1 MFNYNSKKRKSMKKI
16 TLLAFACAMLMAPAA
31 ANAQEVTYVEDPA
44 QGYLF
49 NRMQDNWFIEAEGG
63 AGVMMSKFDRHAE
76 FKDRIG
82 LKGNLAIGKWFSPL
96 LGLRIGGEFNQMKG
110 ATNKDAYMDGGIGYL
125 GWEKANNGFNA
136 QQFNNIGGFGDV
148 MFNVTNWIMGYKP
161 GRFYNAVVYAGMG
174 VHWVFEKEDAM
185 NKDSKWKYAAGK
197 DMPSRNYSARAGLLN
212 TFRLGKHVN
221 LLLDLRFDEMQ
232 EHVDGHAKT
241 WTEYPSALLGLS
253 YKFGKTEWTAPV
265 VPVCPEIKYTDAYVD
280 DLRSK
285 LEAANQNIASLKQQ
299 LDECRKAKQ
308 PVVQEATEAPLAT
321 IYYPIDR
328 YDIVGVQKKVVNA
341 VAEVMKNENNN
352 YILTGWADNYTG
364 NDKINT
370 RLRKNR
376 VAGVKKALVSKG
388 IASERLDAQI
398 NDGNLTNYGAKCA
411 SLDRAVTINRAK

>member
-1 MFNYNSKKRKSMKKI
+1 MFNYNNKKRKSMKKI

-31 ANAQEVTYVEDPA
+31 ANAQEVTYVEDPV

-63 AGVMMSKFDRHAE
+63 AGVMMSKFDRHSD
-76 FKDRIG
+76 FVDRIG
-82 LKGNLAIGKWFSPL
+82 LKANLNIGKWFSPL

-110 ATNKDAYMDGGIGYL
+110 ATVMNAPIGYRP
-125 GWEKANNGFNA
+125 WEKANDGFLA
-136 QQFNNIGGFGDV
+136 QKFNNIGGFGDV
-148 MFNVTNWIMGYKP
+148 LFNVTNWALGYKP
-161 GRFYNAVVYAGMG
+161 GRFYNAIVYAGMG
-174 VHWVFEKEDAM
+174 VHWVFDHTHKGD
-185 NKDSKWKYAAGK
+185 NPWKYAGGNG
-197 DMPSRNYSARAGLLN
+197 PSRNFSARAGLLN
-212 TFRLGKHVN
+212 TFRLSNHVN
-221 LLLDLRFDEMQ
+221 LLLDLRFEEIQ
-232 EHVDGHAKT
+232 EHIDGYNKT

-253 YKFGKTEWTAPV
+253 YKFGKTEWNAPV

-299 LDECRKAKQ
+299 LDECRNKKPEVKQ
-308 PVVQEATEAPLAT
+308 EQPEAPLAT

-328 YDIVGVQKKVVNA
+328 YDITGVQMKIVDA

-376 VAGVKKALVSKG
+376 VAGVKKALVKKG
-388 IASERLDAQI
+388 VASNRLDAQI